1 MFTTGRGR
9 RTPLSE
15 TVTCFSAAFPNSQ
28 NLIGERRRPSNGVRG
43 YQEHQHEALD
53 ALVFHRDDRAIYS
66 TDIEHNFQLVQALKW
81 HYKIVMYS
89 FANFRQH
96 NKQVYDDSKLS
107 I

>member
-1 MFTTGRGR
+1 MAYVDIKNTNMKHWTHWCFTGMT
-9 RTPLSE
+9 E
-15 TVTCFSAAFPNSQ
+15 QF
-28 NLIGERRRPSNGVRG
+28 
-43 YQEHQHEALD
+43 
-53 ALVFHRDDRAIYS
+53 

-96 NKQVYDDSKLS
+96 NKEVYDDNKLS